1 MICPNCSAQLAESSR
16 TCAYCGTQLPTTN
29 ERLEA
34 GRTRLTPTAPP
45 AAPMTRIVPTEMGVV
60 LPLTE
65 MPAPVAQQPVAVARP
80 RSNPRLR
87 LDRALIAIVVLSIL
101 LLATGG
107 FAYATSRTLDDTRGS
122 LSATQLQLDSTKTS
136 LSAANTDLDTTKGL
150 LTAERSSRVSAQAQV
165 TQLQGRVAKQDQCI
179 QAMNDSIRELG
190 GIQVA
195 ITAAYNNTATGSR
208 WATASA
214 ARQAAVNGALDAYYQ
229 AYLNAFN
236 GQKATANSFV
246 ASGNV
251 YLQTAKDQIA
261 IMNAEVAANDQATAA
276 NGAALTAYNT
286 HFAQTKTACG
296 L

>member
-1 MICPNCSAQLAESSR
+1 MASR
-16 TCAYCGTQLPTTN
+16 W
-29 ERLEA
+29 
-34 GRTRLTPTAPP
+34 
-45 AAPMTRIVPTEMGVV
+45 
-60 LPLTE
+60 
-65 MPAPVAQQPVAVARP
+65 
-80 RSNPRLR
+80 
-87 LDRALIAIVVLSIL
+87 
-101 LLATGG
+101 
-107 FAYATSRTLDDTRGS
+107 
-122 LSATQLQLDSTKTS
+122 
-136 LSAANTDLDTTKGL
+136 
-150 LTAERSSRVSAQAQV
+150 
-165 TQLQGRVAKQDQCI
+165 
-179 QAMNDSIRELG
+179 
-190 GIQVA
+190 

-276 NGAALTAYNT
+276 NGAALTTYNT

>member
-1 MICPNCSAQLAESSR
+1 VICPNCSAQLAESSR
-16 TCAYCGTQLPTTN
+16 TCAYCGTSLPTTN

-34 GRTRLTPTAPP
+34 GRTRLTPTAAP
-45 AAPMTRIVPTEMGVV
+45 AAPMTRIVPTEAGVV
-60 LPLTE
+60 LPLVE
-65 MPAPVAQQPVAVARP
+65 MSALATPQPVAIAR
-80 RSNPRLR
+80 RRPRLR

-150 LTAERSSRVSAQAQV
+150 LTTERSSRVSAQAQV

-236 GQKATANSFV
+236 GQKTTANSFV

-261 IMNAEVAANDQATAA
+261 IMNAEVAANDQATAT
-276 NGAALTAYNT
+276 NGAALSSYNT
-286 HFAQTKTACG
+286 HFAQTKATCG